1 MTKQKPILAGV
12 IGNPVTHS
20 LSPLIHTLWA
30 NRGGINGY
38 YVPVEAPNSYDDFVA
53 VINSLQT
60 IGFAGVNVTL
70 PHKENAF
77 RYAEEKSENAQLAR
91 AANML
96 TFTTEGTRAD
106 NSDIVGFSSALK
118 AQLHTNETPNDAL
131 VLGAGGAARGVILA
145 LKEVGCT
152 QIVISNRTHAKAET
166 LAGEFS
172 LDDVIDWKKKE
183 SVLSNTDIIV
193 NTTSLGM
200 TGQPLLEIDIS
211 DLKQSAI
218 VSDIV
223 YNPLQTPLLQ
233 TASRAGLRVVDG
245 LSMLMHQ
252 AVPGFRQWFNGE
264 AIVDSELRNAL
275 IAELNRRG
283 SQ

>member
-20 LSPLIHTLWA
+20 LSPLIHTVWA
-30 NRGGINGY
+30 HRGRINGY
-38 YVPVEAPNSYDDFVA
+38 YIPIGAPNSYEEFVA
-53 VINSLQT
+53 VIDSLQT
-60 IGFAGVNVTL
+60 VGFAGVNVTL

-77 RYAEEKSENAQLAR
+77 RYAQQKSKNAELAR

-96 TFTTEGTRAD
+96 TFSPEGARAD
-106 NSDIVGFSSALK
+106 NSDIVGFASALK
-118 AQLHTNETPNDAL
+118 TQLQPNETLHTAL

-152 QIVISNRTHAKAET
+152 KIVISNRTQAKAET
-166 LAGEFS
+166 LAEEFS
-172 LDDVIDWKKKE
+172 LNGVVGWKKKE
-183 SVLSNTDIIV
+183 GILSNADIIV

-200 TGQPLLEIDIS
+200 TGQPPLDIDIS
-211 DLKQSAI
+211 GLKKTSL

-223 YNPLQTPLLQ
+223 YNPLQTPLLK
-233 TASRAGLRVVDG
+233 TANRAGLRFVDG

-252 AVPGFRQWFNGE
+252 AVPGFRRWFNGE
-264 AIVDSELRNAL
+264 AVVDDKLRDVL